1 MRVLWFTNTPCNYQN
16 YIGYGGGGWLTALQD
31 ELCKRKDI
39 ALGVSFCM
47 DGQACKVEQAETVYY
62 PVQYYRK
69 SIQEKLLDIIHIK
82 DYRRDECAWAYY
94 INNFKKVIED
104 FKPDVIEVFG
114 SELYIG
120 LATIAAKQLSIPCC
134 LHVQGILSL
143 SIYIFLTP
151 GMSKWSYYLSNGLK
165 NIYTNMQYIAYWKRS
180 CYREKN
186 ILKAVPHVI
195 GRTEW
200 DKKAMEMLA
209 PQAKYHY
216 GGEILRACFYNHSE
230 RKLPSRAVISTTI
243 SNATYKGYD
252 LLLKIANILKNELYL
267 EFEWN
272 VYGNVNPQTAELI
285 TNIKHK
291 DVNVNLYGVVLAEQ
305 LREHILGST
314 LYCHTSY
321 IENSPN
327 SVAEA
332 QMLGIPVVAANVGG
346 ISSMVSPEENGFL
359 FPATDPYMAAY
370 YIKYLIENKDVN
382 IELGKRANENS
393 KARHDKQKIVTQLLE
408 TYNTIIK

>member
-39 ALGVSFCM
+39 SLGVSFCM

-143 SIYIFLTP
+143 YIYIFLTP

-291 DVNVNLYGVVLAEQ
+291 DVNVNIYGGRYGLSSKNTTPA
-305 LREHILGST
+305 HIKAIFDYVEEGKIHNNFTIGINDDVTNLSLDYDRNFIIPSDLDEYLFYGYGSDGIVS
-314 LYCHTSY
+314 TSKD
-321 IENSPN
+321 ILKIIGDNTN
-327 SVAEA
+327 
-332 QMLGIPVVAANVGG
+332 
-346 ISSMVSPEENGFL
+346 
-359 FPATDPYMAAY
+359 
-370 YIKYLIENKDVN
+370 KYVQ
-382 IELGKRANENS
+382 G
-393 KARHDKQKIVTQLLE
+393 
-408 TYNTIIK
+408 